1 VRFKGSGNGR
11 DTADSHRQNMAF
23 TRGFCEA
30 MRQTGGQA
38 FPAQAFSG
46 TSLSDTSLSDTSLPG
61 TPLRQPPPADARA
74 ALSLFQRR
82 TPVKSIE

>member
-38 FPAQAFSG
+38 FPAQAFS
-46 TSLSDTSLSDTSLPG
+46 DTSLSDTSLPG